1 MRHAAYV
8 TKCFNPPPGPGP
20 VPVALYCAR
29 GPAMVRPSTECFPM
43 LSLSIDSRPA
53 FPPVDDALAFL
64 QGTDWPALADRALA
78 ALLLVVAVAHALAA
92 RLWSA
97 RGRLAPIIR
106 RLADGLAALAARLPE
121 PLSAASPRPALIAA
135 LAAAGQ
141 PPAALAKAS
150 RPALVA
156 RARRLALI
164 G

>member
-1 MRHAAYV
+1 
-8 TKCFNPPPGPGP
+8 
-20 VPVALYCAR
+20 
-29 GPAMVRPSTECFPM
+29 M
-43 LSLSIDSRPA
+43 LSFPIDSRPA

-64 QGTDWPALADRALA
+64 RGIDWPAVADRCLA

-92 RLWSA
+92 RLWAA

-106 RLADGLAALAARLPE
+106 RLADALAALAARLPE
-121 PLSAASPRPALIAA
+121 PLSAASPRAALIAA

-141 PPAALAKAS
+141 SPAALAKAS

-164 G
+164 AA